1 MGAGQDGGEG
11 VFREVTCS
19 EGVGAGQ
26 DEGEGVFRE
35 VTCSEGVVRG
45 GKGALDTAV

>member
-26 DEGEGVFRE
+26 DEGKGVFRE
-35 VTCSEGVVRG
+35 ARCSEGVVREG
-45 GKGALDTAV
+45 EGAGEVAV